1 MKPTG
6 YGLLALAALLCVY
19 AAASHLFFDVAPVER
34 IGVDNAGP
42 NPSSGSYWLALIPA
56 AGAAAVGLWM
66 VLTREKGYAKTY
78 DMTRQQAPAD
88 A

>member
-19 AAASHLFFDVAPVER
+19 AVASHLLFDAAPVER
-34 IGVDNAGP
+34 IGDQNAGP
-42 NPSSGSYWLALIPA
+42 QPSSGSYWLALFPA
-56 AGAAAVGLWM
+56 AGAAALGLWM
-66 VLTREKGYAKTY
+66 VLTRERGYATTY
-78 DMTRQQAPAD
+78 DMSRQQAPAD